1 MDATPLTVG
10 QELSGYVAQLN
21 YGLKAVKNTLA
32 HLSEVALG
40 GTAVGTGLNTPAGY
54 DVTVAKYICGIHR
67 TSFVTAEN
75 KFEALAAHDAIVESH
90 MR

>member
-10 QELSGYVAQLN
+10 QELWLCAQLN

-40 GTAVGTGLNTPAGY
+40 GTAVGTGLNTPL
-54 DVTVAKYICGIHR
+54 VMMLQLQNTLLNHR
-67 TSFVTAEN
+67 TSFCN
-75 KFEALAAHDAIVESH
+75 GRK
-90 MR
+90 

>member
-32 HLSEVALG
+32 HSIRSSIR
-40 GTAVGTGLNTPAGY
+40 GTAVGTGLNP
-54 DVTVAKYICGIHR
+54 CW
-67 TSFVTAEN
+67 
-75 KFEALAAHDAIVESH
+75 L
-90 MR
+90 